1 VAGVRVILRYYSVIR
16 KAAGTAREVE
26 DLEAGCTLGELIE
39 RICRRHGAAF
49 SDLVSGGSRVEP
61 RALILLDGVPVKGA
75 RLAEPAP
82 DGAELSFFP
91 PMAGG

>member
-1 VAGVRVILRYYSVIR
+1 MANARVTLRYYSVIR

-39 RICRRHGAAF
+39 RVCRRHGAGF
-49 SDLVSGGSRVEP
+49 SDLVSGGREGEP